1 MKDKRVAVVFITH
14 TSDLND
20 YEKISV
26 ERCFSVF
33 KNRDIILV
41 MPDGIDYK
49 IYSDIAKSVG
59 KDFEVRI
66 LYKEWLSSI
75 FVYNKLLIQPWFY
88 ELFSDYEYILTYQ
101 LDVYPFYDNL
111 DYFINLGYDYCTSCF
126 YFPIENLYHKCV
138 CGGFSLRRVDAFID
152 NLKTRSDWDFV
163 NNQYPE
169 SFDDL
174 IPEDVFFIGREEG
187 IKNICPKEIGDK
199 FCFDSYLL
207 TPDIVDLVNSNGK
220 IEEFPMAIHEY
231 GKQQYQYGA
240 DFVIEQY
247 NNSKIVLCTVSDD
260 NYFYFTYPMIKSFIN
275 KNQWIHYCNFEI
287 NIICD
292 NEICKFSDE
301 NLEILRSIDPYVK
314 INKRVADYEKYKEI
328 FDKFTPLVYY
338 PGYLK
343 CFYKFECLNISD
355 AKKVFFFDSDIL
367 FVDSAKDLF
376 FNENEIIL
384 SYDNFEMMNDEFDDY
399 KSGPV
404 STGVFGFTINEK
416 TSKYYTDLFH
426 AALSM
431 PVFDN
436 SIFTGQFP
444 EQHVFRYY
452 FQNFTNIKLLPRRY
466 NFVDVYKQTIIEDIG
481 FMDILSNGLVAIHLY
496 AKDDK
501 LLKDRELYKLFDFYK
516 RKGD

>member
-41 MPDGIDYK
+41 MPDGMDYK
-49 IYSDIAKSVG
+49 IYSDMAKSVG

-66 LYKEWLSSI
+66 LHKEWLSSI
-75 FVYNKLLIQPWFY
+75 FTYNKLLIQPWFY

-101 LDVYPFYDNL
+101 LDVYPLYDNL
-111 DYFINLGYDYCTSCF
+111 DYFISLGYDYCTSAF
-126 YFPIENLYHKCV
+126 YYNDDNWKGVCL
-138 CGGFSLRRVDAFID
+138 CGGFSLRRVDVFID
-152 NLKTRSDWDFV
+152 NLKTRPDWEFA
-163 NNQYPE
+163 NNL
-169 SFDDL
+169 SGNDV
-174 IPEDVFFIGREEG
+174 IPEDVFFVCYKDG

-199 FCFDSYLL
+199 FCFDSYFL
-207 TPDIVDLVNSNGK
+207 TQEFFDTYGSDDN
-220 IEEFPMAIHEY
+220 IEEYPMAVHEY
-231 GKQQYQYGA
+231 GKDGYKFGA
-240 DFVIEQY
+240 DILVDKY
-247 NNSKIVLCTVSDD
+247 NSSKIVLCTVSDD

-275 KNQWIHYCNFEI
+275 QNHWIHSCNFEI

-328 FDKFTPLVYY
+328 LDKFTPLVYY

-343 CFYKFECLNISD
+343 CFYKFECLNIPD
-355 AKKVFFFDSDIL
+355 AKKVFFFDSDML

-416 TSKYYTDLFH
+416 TNKYYTDLFL

-466 NFVDVYKQTIIEDIG
+466 NFVDVYKKTIIEDIG
-481 FMDILSNGLVAIHLY
+481 FMDILSNGIVAIHLY